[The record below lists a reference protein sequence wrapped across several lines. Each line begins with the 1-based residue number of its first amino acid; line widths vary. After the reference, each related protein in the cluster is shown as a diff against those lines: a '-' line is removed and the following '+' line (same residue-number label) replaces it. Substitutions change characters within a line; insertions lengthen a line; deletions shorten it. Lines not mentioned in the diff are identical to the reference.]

1 MTTST
6 PTIPANIIALLGEH
20 MVDGKITGLPSEQLA
35 QILGLATKSS
45 KTTKKTKKSRDPSK
59 PKRPQSAYFLWLADN
74 RETIGQEFTELEG
87 KEKQQSVLKK
97 AGELWKL
104 VSDEDK
110 TPYMES
116 FKKDQERYKGEMSE
130 YTPTAPTYDS
140 SDYPEPP
147 HEWSGPFRAKYLF
160 KSVKGED
167 GKTVKSFKSFDEA
180 IQMANELGDT
190 CGGITK
196 TSRGYSLRIGPDL
209 ITTPDAKMSSGLASW
224 IKGDPEHFTPFTPES
239 TQPNTPVEKKKKV
252 VKFEE
257 PEPTPVAESDPTPVA
272 ETETTVKK
280 TPTKGTGKGKGR
292 GRPKGS
298 SNKKK
303 KTPEPEPVQEPEPEP
318 VQESD
323 HENEEHNSEDED
335 DEEEM
340 EVSEVTHKGKT
351 YYYDESSGNVY
362 DPDTSEA
369 VGKMVEV
376 EVEGEIQL
384 VVQLE

>member
-20 MVDGKITGLPSEQLA
+20 MVDGQITGLPSDQLA

-74 RETIGQEFTELEG
+74 RETIGQELEDKELKG

-147 HEWSGPFRAKYLF
+147 HQWSGPFRAKYLF

-167 GKTVKSFKSFDEA
+167 GKTVKSFKSFDDA
-180 IQMANELGDT
+180 IQMANELGDK

-209 ITTPDAKMSSGLASW
+209 ITTPDAKLSSGLASW
-224 IKGDPEHFTPFTPES
+224 IKGDPEQFTPFTPES
-239 TQPNTPVEKKKKV
+239 EQHNTPVEKKKKV

-257 PEPTPVAESDPTPVA
+257 PEPTPVAESDPTPDPTPVA

-280 TPTKGTGKGKGR
+280 GKGKGR

-303 KTPEPEPVQEPEPEP
+303 TPEPEPVQEPEPEP
-318 VQESD
+318 EQEPD
-323 HENEEHNSEDED
+323 QEEEEHNSEDED

-362 DPDTSEA
+362 DPETSEV
-369 VGKMVEV
+369 VGKMVE
-376 EVEGEIQL
+376 GE
-384 VVQLE
+384 VQLE